1 MKDEH
6 YETNEEK
13 MPQVVDLGLPS
24 GTKWAS
30 CNVGAS
36 HPWEYGGYYAWGE
49 TEEKEVYNDVT
60 YQHFKGEDSDGDG
73 FYDKDEQCIDIGE
86 DICATE
92 YDVARMKL
100 GDGWQMPTKE
110 QFKELID
117 NCERE
122 WSELHGVNGLIFIGP
137 NRKVSMWS
145 RIRA

>member
-6 YETNEEK
+6 YKTNEEK

-60 YQHFKGEDSDGDG
+60 YQHFKGEDSEGRSLPGSRPKWCRSAHQDG
-73 FYDKDEQCIDIGE
+73 C
-86 DICATE
+86 
-92 YDVARMKL
+92 
-100 GDGWQMPTKE
+100 
-110 QFKELID
+110 
-117 NCERE
+117 RE
-122 WSELHGVNGLIFIGP
+122 WSQGTSEPAYRHL
-137 NRKVSMWS
+137 R
-145 RIRA
+145 RAWWRTQLS